1 MLNSRRFLIV
11 FSSSHFP
18 SKDCR
23 SADICRELLTRLLN
37 DLGCETCSSEDLSR
51 DIKKVDARREATK
64 GSSSTFLRN
73 DLEISREMME
83 KVNGASAQGLRQGA
97 LLKSH
102 LTWLRQFYVW

>member
-1 MLNSRRFLIV
+1 MIA

-23 SADICRELLTRLLN
+23 SADVCRELLTRLLN
-37 DLGCETCSSEDLSR
+37 DLGCETCSSEDRSL
-51 DIKKVDARREATK
+51 DIKKVDTRREAAK

-73 DLEISREMME
+73 DLEISQEMME
-83 KVNGASAQGLRQGA
+83 KLNGTSVQGLRQCA

-102 LTWLRQFYVW
+102 LSWLRQFLCGVI